1 MRRPLTLRTVSEVPD
16 SVEHP
21 YLCAQ
26 TQLVVLSRNGTGKC
40 QDIVCRHVRMHLD
53 VCAAV
58 QRELQWLFQTGYSAW
73 FCDFPHP
80 AVCMTFLKRI
90 ALMEELRDR
99 PGQQMHLCSS
109 FLALVPRGRLSPQ
122 GNDIRIITLLRVAT
136 IDYSFLSGSG

>member
-40 QDIVCRHVRMHLD
+40 QDIVCRHVRMHLE

-58 QRELQWLFQTGYSAW
+58 PNPRPTIFQ
-73 FCDFPHP
+73 
-80 AVCMTFLKRI
+80 AV
-90 ALMEELRDR
+90 R
-99 PGQQMHLCSS
+99 PQTS
-109 FLALVPRGRLSPQ
+109 
-122 GNDIRIITLLRVAT
+122 
-136 IDYSFLSGSG
+136 